1 VSSSDKAMSV
11 VPLALIPQLV
21 FALAL
26 MPLPAALAPLSYV
39 TGARWGMEGLG
50 SIAQL
55 LEPRDMTTCLMPGD
69 VFSCEAYA
77 TVNYD
82 PGTGHIVMVWGVLL
96 AYVLICLA
104 LTAWSLRRI
113 DRGR

>member
-1 VSSSDKAMSV
+1 MC
-11 VPLALIPQLV
+11 I
-21 FALAL
+21 
-26 MPLPAALAPLSYV
+26 
-39 TGARWGMEGLG
+39 
-50 SIAQL
+50 
-55 LEPRDMTTCLMPGD
+55 RDR
-69 VFSCEAYA
+69 AYA